1 MITFSKFSDSVIE
14 KAKRILKVSQFGAK
28 TADEIAPF
36 GVDANPIKGMTA
48 LYCDTTNSGESA
60 VVGYINESQMAGSGE
75 FRIYS
80 MDSNKAVKSFIWLK
94 NDGTIEVNGNTYS
107 MVRFEPLKIGL
118 QNTDTAINAQLN
130 LIATAITSLGG
141 TYVPTPINTN
151 IDDSKNDTV
160 KLS

>member
-60 VVGYINESQMAGSGE
+60 VVGYINESQLSDNGE
-75 FRIYS
+75 IRIYS

-94 NDGTIEVNGNTYS
+94 NDGTVEVNGNTYS
-107 MVRFEPLKIGL
+107 MVRFEPLKTGI
-118 QNTDTAINAQLN
+118 QNTDTAINTELTK
-130 LIATAITSLGG
+130 IAIAITSLGG
-141 TYVPTPINTN
+141 TYVPTPISTN
-151 IDDSKNDTV
+151 IDASKNNMV